1 MESYRK
7 YYTQA
12 DPTETTRRQAA
23 RSDAK
28 GREERRERGSWMVM
42 GMLQWGREA
51 ELRRSPCKMA
61 R

>member
-12 DPTETTRRQAA
+12 DPTETTRTQAA

-28 GREERRERGSWMVM
+28 GREERRGKGELDGDGHAPM
-42 GMLQWGREA
+42 GKE
-51 ELRRSPCKMA
+51 S
-61 R
+61 